1 MKLYD
6 KMGTTIKKMIQAVDP
21 ISFACYYSGFEYSQI
36 LWEYVLTII
45 DVNKLTY
52 NIFHN
57 AGQIYDSTTNLID
70 NFRFNTPYE
79 HSYWKRIG
87 NNIGLII
94 NQISY
99 KPSNYDPYNNKNPK
113 KWFTLIL
120 NINKLL
126 TDMIS
131 ISLENSILSSYTY
144 FTII

>member
-1 MKLYD
+1 
-6 KMGTTIKKMIQAVDP
+6 MIQSVDP
-21 ISFACYYSGFEYSQI
+21 ISFACYYSGFEYFQI

-57 AGQIYDSTTNLID
+57 AGKIYDATTNLID

-79 HSYWKRIG
+79 KSYWQRIG

-99 KPSNYDPYNNKNPK
+99 KPKDYDPYQKPNNKA
-113 KWFTLIL
+113 WIML
-120 NINKLL
+120 
-126 TDMIS
+126 
-131 ISLENSILSSYTY
+131 
-144 FTII
+144 